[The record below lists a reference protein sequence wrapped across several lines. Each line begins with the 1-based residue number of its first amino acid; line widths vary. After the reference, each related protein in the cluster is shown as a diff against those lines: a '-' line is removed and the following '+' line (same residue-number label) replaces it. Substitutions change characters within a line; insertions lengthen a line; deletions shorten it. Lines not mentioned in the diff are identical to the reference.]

1 MTTFTHKITS
11 VKTYSKNGLDDI
23 VHTVRY
29 ELEGE
34 LNGKK
39 QTSFMPITFS
49 EPDLNNFTDFA
60 SLTEAQILAWVTAQ
74 LGQEEINAMQHGI
87 DSFLNEQPDPLAP
100 PVTTSVELPWGKA
113 EILPESIA
121 EPKVLPTE

>member
-11 VKTYSKNGLDDI
+11 VKTYSKNGLNDI

-34 LNGKK
+34 SNGKK
-39 QTSFMPITFS
+39 QTSFMPITFN
-49 EPDLNNFTDFA
+49 EPNPNNFTNFA

-74 LGQEEINAMQHGI
+74 LGQEEIDALEKGLN
-87 DSFLNEQPDPLAP
+87 SLLNELQNPTEPI
-100 PVTTSVELPWGKA
+100 VENKELPWA
-113 EILPESIA
+113 
-121 EPKVLPTE
+121 

>member
-1 MTTFTHKITS
+1 MTKFTHKITS

-49 EPDLNNFTDFA
+49 EPDPSNFTNFA
-60 SLTEAQILAWVTAQ
+60 SLTEDQVLLWVKDK
-74 LGQEEINAMQHGI
+74 LGEAEVNALMHGL
-87 DSFLNEQPDPLAP
+87 DSLLKEKLDPLAP
-100 PVTTSVELPWGKA
+100 PLLAEKSLPWT
-113 EILPESIA
+113 
-121 EPKVLPTE
+121 TEGAK